1 MIELAEQEYK
11 PKKSKV
17 TITDLSK
24 PLVNIKVKKVTKKG
38 LKSTNKKRT
47 KKVNDMLVTS
57 VEKKDDIKSPKYSPD
72 TKYEATPK
80 VSSPGIKLELISMS
94 QS

>member
-1 MIELAEQEYK
+1 MKIVST
-11 PKKSKV
+11 KKNKV

-24 PLVNIKVKKVTKKG
+24 PLVNIKVEKVTKKG

-47 KKVNDMLVTS
+47 KKVNNMLVTS
-57 VEKKDDIKSPKYSPD
+57 VKKKDNLKSPQHSPD

-94 QS
+94 HS